1 VKSKAEYCVHLKNAK
16 GREFQGKPVY
26 EVLHGITFTGMGLLD
41 REGADEK
48 AEIRKVASQQ
58 RHEGGGS
65 MADDKGK
72 TRAED
77 TPVDPADLSDAE
89 KVKLIKKQQADL
101 DRLTQENEDLKA
113 KLEEAQ
119 AAHKA
124 IVRRAKAEKL
134 LAAWED
140 AGRAFEGD
148 PAKTAELDRLLKLSD
163 EAFDATEAAVQAFAA
178 GKKKVDPANPDDEED
193 PAAEDGKP
201 PFPPKKKP
209 AKKGSLTS
217 DASRLAP
224 AGSPDG
230 SALVAELTTG
240 FLAAYQERVGTDA

>member
-1 VKSKAEYCVHLKNAK
+1 
-16 GREFQGKPVY
+16 
-26 EVLHGITFTGMGLLD
+26 
-41 REGADEK
+41 
-48 AEIRKVASQQ
+48 
-58 RHEGGGS
+58 

>member
-1 VKSKAEYCVHLKNAK
+1 
-16 GREFQGKPVY
+16 
-26 EVLHGITFTGMGLLD
+26 
-41 REGADEK
+41 
-48 AEIRKVASQQ
+48 
-58 RHEGGGS
+58 

-134 LAAWED
+134 LAAWQE
-140 AGRAFEGD
+140 AGREFEGD

-178 GKKKVDPANPDDEED
+178 GKKKPADPNNPDDEED

-209 AKKGSLTS
+209 AKKGSMTS
-217 DASRLAP
+217 DASRLVP
-224 AGSPDG
+224 SVSTDQM
-230 SALVAELTTG
+230 STLVNELSNG
-240 FLAAYQERVGTDA
+240 FLAAYHERVGSDA